1 MENKYSYEF
10 SPEQS
15 KPNQDDYEEVLST
28 LRNPAHE
35 ECQKNK
41 QYYEQMKLDFLHHS
55 FDEKNRD
62 AQERQQAQKLS
73 PLRLKQW
80 KREISFISERNTPM
94 QSRMK

>member
-1 MENKYSYEF
+1 MENRFSYEF

-41 QYYEQMKLDFLHHS
+41 QYYE
-55 FDEKNRD
+55 
-62 AQERQQAQKLS
+62 
-73 PLRLKQW
+73 
-80 KREISFISERNTPM
+80 
-94 QSRMK
+94 